1 MNYFYKILLFALTL
15 NTILGQNAPIAD
27 PGEDRIVN
35 LGEVVTLDGS
45 GSFDPDGGDIS
56 DYIWTGPSN
65 IILIDDPNNSAIK
78 TFVAP
83 DYIDTLSF
91 SLSVVDE
98 NGEQYEP
105 YPSNDIFI
113 SEYGEGSSP
122 NQYIELYNGTNDEI
136 DLTGYEL
143 RILKS
148 DSSMDWDDPDWI
160 LLFNSN
166 TSSSN
171 ADFDLGEDGDEMQ
184 RIDVEPLMPGQTLM
198 VIRQGEDEDFE
209 FSGRNYVVW
218 DRLSKLGGDEPIALI
233 NSSGTRIDQVGSAEK
248 VTYYEV
254 AGISGATRNH
264 TLIRKSNI
272 ISGNT
277 NWEESAGTNAQ
288 DSEWEVYDEDT
299 FEDIF
304 QHSCFPE

>member
-1 MNYFYKILLFALTL
+1 MIYIILLISSILFAEHI
-15 NTILGQNAPIAD
+15 NENQGV
-27 PGEDRIVN
+27 GERF
-35 LGEVVTLDGS
+35 S
-45 GSFDPDGGDIS
+45 A
-56 DYIWTGPSN
+56 GPSS
-65 IILIDDPNNSAIK
+65 ILNREIGQWGYPDDPMIDRAQGFLLRGSAK
-78 TFVAP
+78 TK
-83 DYIDTLSF
+83 T
-91 SLSVVDE
+91 
-98 NGEQYEP
+98 
-105 YPSNDIFI
+105 SN
-113 SEYGEGSSP
+113 YG
-122 NQYIELYNGTNDEI
+122 NY
-136 DLTGYEL
+136 
-143 RILKS
+143 
-148 DSSMDWDDPDWI
+148 MDWDDPDWI

-184 RIDVEPLMPGQTLM
+184 RVDVEPLMPGQTLM